1 MIRRTFT
8 ISALFVTLGQLT
20 LAQAPALTSK
30 ISGVIWQDE
39 KPANGVRDSSEKKF
53 SGILVK
59 LLDAQSQAV
68 VATTLSDADGQY
80 TLQTNAGTYQIEFVY
95 PPEGFSPAP
104 ERAGNDLTLNSAA
117 GDDNLTPVFTVGNN
131 ESVSNFGLGLVAQ
144 ENTLTFCTS
153 KATLVT
159 EWSDL
164 LTLPKST
171 VTPVP
176 SNVRIFTAEAVFHP
190 TIGIENTATA
200 NGYSIT
206 AAGKVTMTL
215 PVGSALTMTS
225 DVTLTGQLSN
235 YDGIRDYDGT
245 SGDSYFNQASFFTNT
260 RSVTSASQIA
270 NNFVGAPN
278 ATFSIPTVAQ
288 SSVAVIGS
296 GNLETFVQTYVS
308 AGACVVYTYAPG
320 ALPVT
325 LTSFTAVKEENSS
338 RLDWATTFE
347 TNSDRFEIQR
357 SGSGKTW
364 ENIGTVNASNQSS
377 VLSQYSFRDSA
388 PLAGQNLYRLK
399 MIDQDETFAYSRIV
413 SLDYRNASSVVI
425 YPNPVSDKVFINS
438 PESQS
443 ISAVEVIDQNGKQRV
458 QGLQASQYVDVR
470 GLNSGTYF
478 VRIVYDSGI
487 AESHKILVAH

>member
-1 MIRRTFT
+1 MINRTFT
-8 ISALFVTLGQLT
+8 ISALLVALSHLT
-20 LAQAPALTSK
+20 LAQVPALTSTV
-30 ISGVIWQDE
+30 SGVIWQDE
-39 KPANGVRDSSEKKF
+39 KPANGLRASSETKV

-68 VATTLSDADGQY
+68 VATALSDASGQY
-80 TLQTNAGTYQIEFVY
+80 SLKANAGTYQIEFVY
-95 PPEGFSPAP
+95 PAEGFSAAP
-104 ERAGNDLTLNSAA
+104 ERAGNDQTLNSAA
-117 GDDNLTPVFTVGNN
+117 GDDNLTAVFTVGSN
-131 ESVSNFGLGLVAQ
+131 ESISTFGLGLVAQ
-144 ENTLTFCTS
+144 ENTSTSCTS

-159 EWSDL
+159 EWSDV

-176 SNVRIFTAEAVFHP
+176 LNVRIFTAESVFHP

-225 DVTLTGQLSN
+225 DVTLNGQLGDF
-235 YDGIRDYDGT
+235 DGNRDYDGS
-245 SGDSYFNQASFFTNT
+245 SGDSYFNQASFSDNSRTI
-260 RSVTSASQIA
+260 TSATQIA
-270 NNFVGAPN
+270 NNFVGDQN
-278 ATFSIPTVAQ
+278 ATFTIPTVAQ

-325 LTSFTAVKEENSS
+325 LTSLTAVKEENTS
-338 RLDWATTFE
+338 RLEWSTSFE

-357 SGSGKTW
+357 SASGKTW
-364 ENIGTVNASNQSS
+364 EKIGTINAAKQSS
-377 VLSQYSFRDSA
+377 LLYSYSFKDTA

-399 MIDQDETFAYSRIV
+399 MIDQDETFAFSRIV
-413 SLDYRNASSVVI
+413 SLEFGNSAAFVI
-425 YPNPVSDKVFINS
+425 YPNPVSDKIFVNL

-443 ISAVEVIDQNGKQRV
+443 ISAIEVFDQTGRQRV
-458 QGLQASQYVDVR
+458 QGLPANKYVDVR
-470 GLNSGTYF
+470 GLDSGTYF
-478 VRIVYDSGI
+478 VRVVYNSGL
-487 AESHKILVAH
+487 AESKKILIAH